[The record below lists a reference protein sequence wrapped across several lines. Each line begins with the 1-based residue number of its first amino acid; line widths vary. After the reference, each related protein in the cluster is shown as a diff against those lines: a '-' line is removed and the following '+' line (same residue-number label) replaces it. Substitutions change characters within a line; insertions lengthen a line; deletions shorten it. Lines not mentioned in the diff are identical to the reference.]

1 MNSKES
7 IIISYINEF
16 HTVNYDELQYEL
28 EIPKKEICDIIM
40 SLYERKIIAYSDESY
55 KYFVCKQEYIERYKL
70 DYSWDVLKRDSRMQ
84 RTEFD
89 QNILYIPKSFDKI
102 TEG

>member
-1 MNSKES
+1 MNSKER
-7 IIISYINEF
+7 IIISYINKF

-40 SLYERKIIAYSDESY
+40 SLYERKIIEYSGESY
-55 KYFVCKQEYIERYKL
+55 KYFVCNREYIERYKL

-84 RTEFD
+84 IQNFNE
-89 QNILYIPKSFDKI
+89 NILYIPKAFDKI
-102 TEG
+102 SEG